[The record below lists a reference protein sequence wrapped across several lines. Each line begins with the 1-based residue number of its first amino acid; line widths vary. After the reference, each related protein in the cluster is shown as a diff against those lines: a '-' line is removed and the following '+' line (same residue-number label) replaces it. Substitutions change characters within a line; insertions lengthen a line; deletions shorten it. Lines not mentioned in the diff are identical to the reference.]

1 MSDTEQKT
9 EGEQQ
14 VETPELSRILPLG
27 MYFFSSTDNVNVDA
41 HDDDIQN

>member
-27 MYFFSSTDNVNVDA
+27 MYF
-41 HDDDIQN
+41 